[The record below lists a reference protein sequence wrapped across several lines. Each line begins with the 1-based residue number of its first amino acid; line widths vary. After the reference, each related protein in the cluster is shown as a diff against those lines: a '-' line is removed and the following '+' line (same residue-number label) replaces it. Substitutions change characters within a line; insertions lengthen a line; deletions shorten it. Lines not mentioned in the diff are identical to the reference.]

1 MCKTTDPTQRSF
13 VPKQTTFQGSNSPEP
28 QARFMLYDRS
38 LVQSCRRSFV
48 SSSFHVVVLSCS
60 RVVVL
65 SYSRSFV
72 SSCFFP
78 KNSPPIL
85 LIPILLLFSKLGFA
99 RHCKQ
104 PLVKPKAT
112 AQPSKPNK
120 PIKCKS
126 MKQFED
132 MYTNKKHCK
141 SGMFGVIFTRCD

>member
-1 MCKTTDPTQRSF
+1 MNLHRIEIRCYKTKSFLRNWVVQDNRPNTTTVRS
-13 VPKQTTFQGSNSPEP
+13 KTNHASRLQSPEP

-78 KNSPPIL
+78 KNSPPIV
-85 LIPILLLFSKLGFA
+85 LIPILLLFSEPGFA

-104 PLVKPKAT
+104 PLLKPKAT
-112 AQPSKPNK
+112 AQPSKT
-120 PIKCKS
+120 
-126 MKQFED
+126 QRTD
-132 MYTNKKHCK
+132 
-141 SGMFGVIFTRCD
+141 